1 MIGLVLLPLFAAQSQ
16 TPQLP
21 QQAYVSRSPTRLGD
35 NMPRPEQSPRLD
47 PASVAQMQAFG
58 HCVAMRQPAKSAALL
73 QMDFNT
79 PQYTRALKK
88 LASSESSCIGR
99 SAKVRFAGV
108 LFAGALAEQLLARTD
123 NLAGALAYDPAK
135 PSVKTFSLTDY
146 VAACVA
152 RTSPEKVAALLV
164 TPAVSEAEQAAIS
177 QLAPVVEQCVPAGQ
191 QARFNRPGLR
201 AILAAASYRMVEA
214 GRAVGIRS

>member
-1 MIGLVLLPLFAAQSQ
+1 MIGLVLVSLFAAQSQ
-16 TPQLP
+16 TPQIP

-35 NMPRPEQSPRLD
+35 NAPRPEHSARVD

-58 HCVAMRQPAKSAALL
+58 QCVAQRQPAKSAALL

-79 PQYTRALKK
+79 PQFTRALKK
-88 LASSESSCIGR
+88 LAFSESGCMRRSGR
-99 SAKVRFAGV
+99 ARFAGV

-135 PSVKTFSLTDY
+135 PSVKTFSVTDY

-152 RTSPEKVAALLV
+152 RTSPEKVAGLLAV
-164 TPAVSEAEQAAIS
+164 PAASDAEGAAIS
-177 QLAPVVEQCVPAGQ
+177 QLSPVVQQCVPAGQ

-201 AILAAASYRMVEA
+201 AILATASYRMVET
-214 GRAVGIRS
+214 GRAIGNRS